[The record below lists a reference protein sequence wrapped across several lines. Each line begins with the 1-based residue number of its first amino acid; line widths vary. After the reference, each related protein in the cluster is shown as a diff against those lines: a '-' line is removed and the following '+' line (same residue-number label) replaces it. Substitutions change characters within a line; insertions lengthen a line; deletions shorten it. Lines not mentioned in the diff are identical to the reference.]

1 MSGMFDQA
9 LSAWRAAIGEKH
21 VDVSP
26 QTLAKAG
33 RTTFQTGQTI
43 PAIISPGSVA
53 EIQECLRIANRC
65 SVAVYPVSTG
75 RNWGYGSR
83 VPPQTGSTVLLLS
96 RLNRITAFDEK
107 LAYVTVEPG
116 VTQRQLYRFLQE
128 KQSKLWMDATGSS
141 PDCSII
147 GNTMERGFGH
157 TPLGDHASYVCGLE
171 VVLPSGELIETGS
184 ARFSGS
190 LTAPVVRWGAGPSL
204 DGLFAQSNLGIVT
217 RMTVWLMPE
226 PEAFEA
232 FFFRCSEEKGLPQLI
247 DILRQLRL
255 EETLRSSIHIGNDY
269 RVLAG
274 LQQYPWELTGGQT
287 PLGEEVLGSLRK
299 KLGFGYWNV
308 SGGLYG
314 TKSQVA
320 EAKKKVRAA
329 LRPLAGSLKFLAPKT
344 LEMAKRF
351 AKPFRL
357 VSGWDLEKTVKLVEP
372 VVGLMKGVP
381 TEHTLSSA
389 YWRKRKPM
397 PESPNPD
404 RDRCGLLWYSPTA
417 PADGQRVEELTT
429 FVKAT
434 LLNYGFEPAISLTLI
449 SPRAVFC
456 IVSMA
461 YDREVEGEDERARAC
476 YGEVTKLCH
485 AHGFFPYRLGIQS
498 PELPI
503 SPTYAALMHRLKKA
517 FDPQGILAPGR
528 YEDTLQ
534 QKSGRSEDLPPTE
547 LQIDTN

>member
-1 MSGMFDQA
+1 MVASDRLTKA
-9 LSAWRAAIGEKH
+9 LSEWQIAIGQENVEASPSVLLEAEK
-21 VDVSP
+21 
-26 QTLAKAG
+26 
-33 RTTFQTGQTI
+33 TTFFTSQQI
-43 PAIISPGSVA
+43 PAILKPGSLL
-53 EIQECLRIANRC
+53 ELQECLRIANRFRTP
-65 SVAVYPVSTG
+65 VYPVSSG

-83 VPPQTGSTVLLLS
+83 VPPQTGSVLLSLS

-116 VTQRQLYRFLQE
+116 VTQRQLFEFLRE
-128 KQSKLWMDATGSS
+128 KKSKLWMDATGSS

-157 TPLGDHASYVCGLE
+157 TPLGDHASYVCGFQ
-171 VVLPSGELIETGS
+171 VVLPEGEVIETGS
-184 ARFSGS
+184 ARFEHS

-204 DGLFAQSNLGIVT
+204 DGLFAQANLGIVT

-232 FFFRCSEEKGLPQLI
+232 FFFRCADPHGLPKLI
-247 DILRQLRL
+247 DILQQLRL

-274 LQQYPWELTGGQT
+274 LQQYPWDEMNGRT
-287 PLGEEVLGSLRK
+287 PLSEEVLGRLRK

-314 TKSQVA
+314 TKAQVS
-320 EAKKKVRAA
+320 EAKLKVRKH
-329 LRPLAGSLKFLAPKT
+329 LSGLPGSLKFLAPRT
-344 LEMAKRF
+344 LELAKRF

-357 VSGWDLEKTVKLVEP
+357 ISRWDLEKTVSLVEP
-372 VVGLMKGVP
+372 VIGLMRGVP

-389 YWRKRKPM
+389 YWRKRRPM
-397 PESPNPD
+397 PANPNPD

-417 PADGQRVEELTT
+417 PADGARVEELTK
-429 FVKAT
+429 FVSAT
-434 LLNYGFEPAISLTLI
+434 LLKHGFEPAISLTLI

-461 YDREVEGEDERARAC
+461 YDREIHGEDEKARNC
-476 YGEVTKLCH
+476 YDEVTQLCH

-498 PELPI
+498 PELPV
-503 SPTYAALMHRLKKA
+503 SSSYTALMRRLKQA
-517 FDPQGILAPGR
+517 FDPNGILAPGR
-528 YEDTLQ
+528 YE
-534 QKSGRSEDLPPTE
+534 ELPG
-547 LQIDTN
+547 